1 MAIHKALGPYRTLL
15 KTGSRRGYRVLGD
28 WTVRR
33 HDTAEPPVGL
43 QRVDGAY
50 PVTNFPATVTRLI
63 GRTAAVAQL
72 RDLMSAYR
80 VVTLTGPGGIGKTSL
95 GLKVARRAL
104 GEFVDGGWLV
114 ELASLADPTL
124 VPATV
129 AGVLGLKLGAGTI
142 SEASS
147 GASRRR

>member
-95 GLKVARRAL
+95 ALKVARRAL
-104 GEFVDGGWLV
+104 SANLLMAAGW
-114 ELASLADPTL
+114 
-124 VPATV
+124 
-129 AGVLGLKLGAGTI
+129 
-142 SEASS
+142 SS
-147 GASRRR
+147 WRRCRIPLSCRRRWLAYSG